1 MNIEK
6 STIHATYSYLVKKEE
21 EIPFDLERLFNFLI
35 HLIKCGIIRKERM
48 KYKDVRYEVS
58 WFVKRIITVD
68 CDGELRTLCCND
80 DELRKVY
87 IAILPEIRKRLK
99 DEKHNRKQ
107 NQQ

>member
-1 MNIEK
+1 
-6 STIHATYSYLVKKEE
+6 
-21 EIPFDLERLFNFLI
+21 
-35 HLIKCGIIRKERM
+35 
-48 KYKDVRYEVS
+48 VS